1 MCNTNDG
8 KRQNQGT
15 RMTAVRPGRSTRAAG
30 FSLME
35 LMVAIAVLGIVV
47 SIAYPMYD
55 DQVSKSRRTVAKS
68 ELLSLSNRLE
78 RHFARNQ
85 TYLGFDTTA
94 YASEGGHYTISF
106 TPATLTATAF
116 QVQAAPIGVQSGDKC
131 GTMTLNQMA
140 QKTAAFDLSA
150 CW

>member
-1 MCNTNDG
+1 MRTINAGNESA
-8 KRQNQGT
+8 QGT
-15 RMTAVRPGRSTRAAG
+15 GPGAAGSRRSPAAG

-55 DQVSKSRRTVAKS
+55 DQVSKSRRTTAKS

-94 YASEGGHYTISF
+94 YASEGGYYTISF
-106 TPATLTATAF
+106 AAGEPTATTF

-131 GTMTLNQMA
+131 GTMTLDQMA
-140 QKTAAFDLSA
+140 QITAAFDLSA